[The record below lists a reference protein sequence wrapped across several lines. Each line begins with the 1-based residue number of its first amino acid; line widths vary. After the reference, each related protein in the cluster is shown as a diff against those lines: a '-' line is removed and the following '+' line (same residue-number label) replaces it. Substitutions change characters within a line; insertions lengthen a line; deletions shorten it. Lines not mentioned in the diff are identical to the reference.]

1 MFQKNSKSRIILNG
15 HLSSPF
21 QLHRGCRQGD
31 PISPYIFILCSEFL
45 ALALN
50 NEEDFKGLTLVNKEH
65 KLSQYAD
72 DTSIFMEASD
82 KNLDMSLKILTWFY
96 EQSGLK
102 INFSKTKVI
111 RLGNIRETDRRF
123 GRENNLDW
131 VYEFTA
137 LCIEY
142 NVLRMEDITNINI
155 NNKLESMKKTINA
168 WSCRNFTPVGRITIF
183 KSLIISKIVHIIQSL
198 PTMSQQSFKI
208 LDEMA
213 YTFIWNKKRHEVN
226 KKNLCKNLQD
236 GGLKMLNLKEFDKSL
251 KITWIRKLL
260 NTSPEWEEFATIYK
274 IERLISTDTNY
285 HNYIIQTTCNPFW
298 KSVAESYKDWYAIF
312 KEVTEPN
319 AYFIPIWGNNKMN
332 IPFNPIW
339 YRKGLRYVSEM
350 YDENG
355 TPLTQELLGN
365 QLGIRIQFT
374 HFYAFWSRIPG
385 EYSTILTGKQKS
397 FNLQKP
403 PNIEW
408 ITKDKKGG
416 VNIRK
421 IWEISNTEYIPIGR
435 QRWDE
440 QLDNPEDI
448 IWEYSYMLTHKCRM
462 NPRIRYFQYQ
472 ILNRSLI
479 TNKKL
484 RQFNLLDHDTCDE
497 CGTLETICH
506 MLYECRQIR
515 NLWTILERWLSQTTG
530 ERLTLD
536 LNTILLGN
544 KDYNYIVNYVIIVT
558 KHEIYRYKWN
568 HRVPNLADLKR
579 KLKSYLTIEMYIGTI
594 SNTVEKT
601 IGKWSP
607 IYNVIR
613 NI

>member
-1 MFQKNSKSRIILNG
+1 MYLPPALWAWIRAPATHFLGARILITSTTSTPPAALSALPQ
-15 HLSSPF
+15 HLPPPFSVIVLSSQYLF
-21 QLHRGCRQGD
+21 QRG
-31 PISPYIFILCSEFL
+31 PI
-45 ALALN
+45 
-50 NEEDFKGLTLVNKEH
+50 
-65 KLSQYAD
+65 
-72 DTSIFMEASD
+72 
-82 KNLDMSLKILTWFY
+82 
-96 EQSGLK
+96 
-102 INFSKTKVI
+102 
-111 RLGNIRETDRRF
+111 
-123 GRENNLDW
+123 W

-137 LCIEY
+137 LGIEY

-183 KSLIISKIVHIIQSL
+183 KSLIISKIVHIVQSL

-226 KKNLCKNLQD
+226 KKTLCKNIQD

-251 KITWIRKLL
+251 KITWIRKLI

-312 KEVTEPN
+312 KEVMEPN
-319 AYFIPIWGNNKMN
+319 ANFIPIWGNNKMN

-339 YRKGLRYVSEM
+339 YRKGIRYVSDM

-421 IWEISNTEYIPIGR
+421 IWEISNKEYIPIGR

-497 CGTLETICH
+497 CGTTETICH

-515 NLWTILERWLSQTTG
+515 NLWTILERWLSRITG

-579 KLKSYLTIEMYIGTI
+579 KLKTYLIIEMYIGTI

-607 IYNVIR
+607 IYNAIR